1 MIKDFDEF
9 IIVNNGIY
17 KRVGEMG
24 SMLKSCPHCGDK
36 FFTKEQRK
44 IYCSGACKTRAYRDR
59 SN

>member
-9 IIVNNGIY
+9 LIINNKIY
-17 KRVGEMG
+17 KCVGSMG

-59 SN
+59 N